1 MDLGVKGSR
10 RPKILFGCKTVC
22 WFCYI
27 SLYVENCRL
36 KILKAVSN
44 KRRMI
49 SQDLKKKGRTSLLRY
64 ITDKVSTWS
73 VDYPC
78 FHNINYWEYFCSR
91 AVFNCVPK
99 VIRDWFQLIF
109 LYFALW
115 LVQKTRASLSQS
127 IICKIKTNHVLV
139 ARVFSVGFTL
149 SSHWLLTVFSVLPIG
164 YCDNFG
170 FINFQIEAGGGAETV
185 IEQLKQEKVHSV
197 HVHWYHFHDC

>member
-1 MDLGVKGSR
+1 MDLGVKGLR
-10 RPKILFGCKTVC
+10 QPRKPLECKTVC
-22 WFCYI
+22 WVCYI
-27 SLYVENCRL
+27 SLYVGNCRL

-78 FHNINYWEYFCSR
+78 FHNINYWEYCCSR

-99 VIRDWFQLIF
+99 VIRDCIQLVF

-139 ARVFSVGFTL
+139 AHVFSVGFTL
-149 SSHWLLTVFSVLPIG
+149 SFELVINGIFLSSDWLL
-164 YCDNFG
+164 
-170 FINFQIEAGGGAETV
+170 
-185 IEQLKQEKVHSV
+185 
-197 HVHWYHFHDC
+197 W

>member
-10 RPKILFGCKTVC
+10 QPKILFGCKTIC

-27 SLYVENCRL
+27 SLYIGNFRL
-36 KILKAVSN
+36 KTLKVVFN

-99 VIRDWFQLIF
+99 VIRDCIQLVF

-115 LVQKTRASLSQS
+115 LVQKTRASLSLNQS
-127 IICKIKTNHVLV
+127 YAKLKPITFWLPAFFPRFRQSVFPRFRQSGWFYFEFSLV
-139 ARVFSVGFTL
+139 INGIFRASD
-149 SSHWLLTVFSVLPIG
+149 WLL
-164 YCDNFG
+164 
-170 FINFQIEAGGGAETV
+170 
-185 IEQLKQEKVHSV
+185 
-197 HVHWYHFHDC
+197 W